1 MNPTNYFEKFSKIFS
16 AIFNPI
22 FSLLF
27 YFIFQFWMDEKKEN
41 FSQTFIPILLLLV
54 LPIVFWIAWNVRK
67 GKYSDSDVSNQS
79 QRNSLYFFINPLLLV
94 YILWLYLMENR
105 LDFPILFLFALF
117 VLMMVSNFFIKS
129 SMHTA
134 FNLFA
139 AALFFKISIPMGIL
153 WLGITIIV
161 AITRIVLKRHS
172 VSEILSGSLIS
183 LVVSFLYLYSEKI

>member
-54 LPIVFWIAWNVRK
+54 LPIIFWIAWNVRK

-105 LDFPILFLFALF
+105 LDFPILFLFVLF